1 MNEKSN
7 PMPMMYKT
15 IPAVAE
21 LNKVPGFDPLKF
33 LRHKVSRKTNEEMLQ
48 LELPYQKLWFRLR
61 HPQGR
66 MKLTTLR
73 ITEQLAIMEARVY
86 LDRSDAE
93 PISSYISQHS
103 AEEGTDYVQ
112 AAQDEALSAA
122 LSDAGFGLQ
131 FADVAVDSTG
141 KVFGSSIP
149 LSGTAPIQQ
158 PMPNAAQRPVEA
170 LGAALRQSGGEVH
183 ARPERAPQNAVEGRN
198 APARP
203 APIQKPAAKPVQ
215 NEQPPVS
222 PVQPVVQQM
231 VAEEKENM
239 DTLPAG
245 KVEEN
250 APNMELPVPSR
261 EVTLDSSP
269 KQDDASEQP
278 AASVFQSDEPEELP
292 VAPVVQQEAPD
303 QPVAP
308 SYTESTP
315 VEDILKVMTFEEAQN
330 VVVDSGLSK
339 GKTMA
344 TVAKERPVSL
354 KFYLTPGNKSTNNIV
369 RAAAQIML
377 DGKEKRQFI
386 TYNSL
391 IQKWSESKLDRL
403 DWKRQYWYTK
413 AYWISDEDETSIQ
426 AYLNINKKAVEAI
439 RQFQRDVRD
448 EQLEQRHRRE
458 TDPWDKDMEQVP
470 ELPKDWSRWV
480 DKVAIRQNYI
490 YYHYKKGGAKTG
502 YCTYCEKEVPIKVHP
517 HHNQQG
523 RCICC
528 RHPVVFKAYGRAGYM
543 QTEKHFAYLIQRC
556 KDGFVVREFQ
566 ADRTYGKESLP
577 NSKLYCQEIRRTIYD
592 RERKPR
598 TYYWGLYKQRNM
610 RWISGSPCSYSWSGS
625 HDGRVYGK
633 TLPTLE
639 QQELRCTGLVNWIRK
654 QKSVDPEKYLAV
666 LERIP
671 QMEQISKVNLP
682 KLTKEC
688 FSSCGTVSE
697 LIKNHSAGSLIKA
710 LGLDSRRFQ
719 RLRLH
724 NGGCDLLRWLQ
735 YEKGIGREI
744 PDNVLLWMCQQDI
757 EPGDVQFIADRMSMV
772 QVYNYVRRQM
782 PSFRRNSH
790 EVLRTWEDYL
800 SMAKKLH
807 MNVYDEIVYRT
818 RKLRRRHDDLVLK
831 CQEKDIELQAEE
843 MEEKFPHVNAICQ
856 EIKAKYEYADAD
868 YMVVVPDG
876 ILDIITEGRALHH
889 CAGSSDRYWD
899 RIERRESFV
908 VFLRKTADPFHAYYT
923 LEVEPDGTVRQKRTE
938 YDRQKK
944 DIEQATEFLQKWQRV
959 ITARLTESDKAMAAE
974 SRILREKEFIQLKKD
989 RVIIHTGHLAGR
1001 LLADVLMA
1009 DLMENTDSI
1018 QSPVLA
1024 AAA

>member
-1 MNEKSN
+1 MSGSNSAERKRHEPLVLVETADLSEEDWLDYRRRGIGGSDVSAIFGTSPFRTARDLYYDKLNIASVEDDEGNWVAMEVGHLLEPLVAKIFERKTGYRVYQIKKMFQHPQYPWMLADVDYFVELPDGTTAILEIKTTNYNARDNWWMNGKETVPVYYESQGRHYMAVTDLDRCFFCCLYGNNEEEVIIREVKRDFEYEAEMVFLEQYFWENHVQRHVPPPYTESGALIIESARKHFGPADKN
-7 PMPMMYKT
+7 A
-15 IPAVAE
+15 PAVALDLDMTAKLMQYLRLLDE
-21 LNKVPGFDPLKF
+21 KKNAEVYSKEIDKDIQRLKA
-33 LRHKVSRKTNEEMLQ
+33 LLIAEM
-48 LELPYQKLWFRLR
+48 
-61 HPQGR
+61 G
-66 MKLTTLR
+66 TSCTAVC
-73 ITEQLAIMEARVY
+73 EQ
-86 LDRSDAE
+86 
-93 PISSYISQHS
+93 
-103 AEEGTDYVQ
+103 EGVNYT
-112 AAQDEALSAA
+112 
-122 LSDAGFGLQ
+122 
-131 FADVAVDSTG
+131 
-141 KVFGSSIP
+141 
-149 LSGTAPIQQ
+149 
-158 PMPNAAQRPVEA
+158 
-170 LGAALRQSGGEVH
+170 
-183 ARPERAPQNAVEGRN
+183 
-198 APARP
+198 
-203 APIQKPAAKPVQ
+203 
-215 NEQPPVS
+215 
-222 PVQPVVQQM
+222 
-231 VAEEKENM
+231 
-239 DTLPAG
+239 
-245 KVEEN
+245 
-250 APNMELPVPSR
+250 
-261 EVTLDSSP
+261 VT
-269 KQDDASEQP
+269 
-278 AASVFQSDEPEELP
+278 
-292 VAPVVQQEAPD
+292 
-303 QPVAP
+303 
-308 SYTESTP
+308 YTP
-315 VEDILKVMTFEEAQN
+315 V
-330 VVVDSGLSK
+330 
-339 GKTMA
+339 
-344 TVAKERPVSL
+344 R
-354 KFYLTPGNKSTNNIV
+354 KSVI
-369 RAAAQIML
+369 
-377 DGKEKRQFI
+377 DK
-386 TYNSL
+386 
-391 IQKWSESKLDRL
+391 D
-403 DWKRQYWYTK
+403 TK

-480 DKVAIRQNYI
+480 DKVAILQNYI
-490 YYHYKKGGAKTG
+490 YYHYKKGGTKTG

-959 ITARLTESDKAMAAE
+959 ITARLTENDKALAAE

>member
-1 MNEKSN
+1 MKKRALMALPKLTATDEMKKIATSDLPRKEKTDYGYVREVCEYYTYLRCIKQDGILKVAFFFPEHLRLDGSN
-7 PMPMMYKT
+7 PAY
-15 IPAVAE
+15 E
-21 LNKVPGFDPLKF
+21 
-33 LRHKVSRKTNEEMLQ
+33 
-48 LELPYQKLWFRLR
+48 
-61 HPQGR
+61 
-66 MKLTTLR
+66 
-73 ITEQLAIMEARVY
+73 VY
-86 LDRSDAE
+86 LD
-93 PISSYISQHS
+93 
-103 AEEGTDYVQ
+103 
-112 AAQDEALSAA
+112 
-122 LSDAGFGLQ
+122 
-131 FADVAVDSTG
+131 
-141 KVFGSSIP
+141 
-149 LSGTAPIQQ
+149 
-158 PMPNAAQRPVEA
+158 
-170 LGAALRQSGGEVH
+170 
-183 ARPERAPQNAVEGRN
+183 
-198 APARP
+198 
-203 APIQKPAAKPVQ
+203 
-215 NEQPPVS
+215 
-222 PVQPVVQQM
+222 
-231 VAEEKENM
+231 
-239 DTLPAG
+239 
-245 KVEEN
+245 
-250 APNMELPVPSR
+250 
-261 EVTLDSSP
+261 
-269 KQDDASEQP
+269 
-278 AASVFQSDEPEELP
+278 
-292 VAPVVQQEAPD
+292 
-303 QPVAP
+303 
-308 SYTESTP
+308 
-315 VEDILKVMTFEEAQN
+315 
-330 VVVDSGLSK
+330 
-339 GKTMA
+339 
-344 TVAKERPVSL
+344 
-354 KFYLTPGNKSTNNIV
+354 
-369 RAAAQIML
+369 
-377 DGKEKRQFI
+377 KEKRQFI

-391 IQKWSESKLDRL
+391 IQKWCESKLDRL

-413 AYWISDEDETSIQ
+413 AYWISEEDETSIQ
-426 AYLNINKKAVEAI
+426 TYLNIDKKAVEAI
-439 RQFQRDVRD
+439 LQFQRDVRD

-517 HHNQQG
+517 HHNQKG
-523 RCICC
+523 RCSCC
-528 RHPVVFKAYGRAGYM
+528 RHSVVFKAYGRAGYM

-556 KDGFVVREFQ
+556 KVGFVVREFQ

-610 RWISGSPCSYSWSGS
+610 RWISGSPCSYNWSGS
-625 HDGRVYGK
+625 HNGRVYGK

-639 QQELRCTGLVNWIRK
+639 QKELRCTGLVNWIRK

-671 QMEQISKVNLP
+671 QMEQISKASLP
-682 KLTKEC
+682 KLTREC

-697 LIKNHSAGSLIKA
+697 LIKNRSTGSLIKA

-735 YEKGIGREI
+735 YEKGTGREI
-744 PDNVLLWMCQQDI
+744 PDNVLLWMYQQDI
-757 EPGDVQFIADRMSMV
+757 KPRDVQFIADRMSMV

-807 MNVYDEIVYRT
+807 MD
-818 RKLRRRHDDLVLK
+818 
-831 CQEKDIELQAEE
+831 
-843 MEEKFPHVNAICQ
+843 
-856 EIKAKYEYADAD
+856 
-868 YMVVVPDG
+868 VPSG

-889 CAGSSDRYWD
+889 CVGSSDRYWD

-908 VFLRKTADPFHAYYT
+908 MFLRKTDDPFHAYYT

-959 ITARLTESDKAMAAE
+959 VTARLTESDKALAAE
-974 SRILREKEFIQLKKD
+974 SRVLREKEFIQLKKD
-989 RVIIHTGHLAGR
+989 RVIIHTGHLAGK
-1001 LLADVLMA
+1001 LLVDVLMA

-1018 QSPVLA
+1018 QSPALA